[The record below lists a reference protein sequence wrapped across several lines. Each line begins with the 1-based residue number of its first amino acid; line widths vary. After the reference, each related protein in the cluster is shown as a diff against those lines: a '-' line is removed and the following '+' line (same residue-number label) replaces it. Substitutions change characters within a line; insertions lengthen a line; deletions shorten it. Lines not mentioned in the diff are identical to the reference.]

1 MTEKS
6 DKLQNIKVAVI
17 MPVYNEENY
26 VRKSLSS
33 LLEQDLKPFR
43 IIVINDGSTDNTL
56 TILKEF
62 EEIEIVNLPQRK
74 SKDMNLTLEICKVIN
89 SGLKLLKDESDC
101 DFIMKIDADH
111 ILPKNYLSRIS
122 KKMLADRNIVACS
135 GVIEGEYFVVPV
147 HSGRVYR
154 YDYLEKFDLE
164 YPVKFSSEDYLL
176 LKAQSLGY
184 KIEIFPEVVTSV
196 LRKTRS
202 NYYDPTGFYNYG
214 RGMKALGYVF
224 PYVLLKSFAVG
235 LKNPKNGIYMIKGFF
250 AKNVEKFEP
259 EFRKYVKK
267 IQYKAMLRPNSEYL
281 KRLIHLVKN

>member
-1 MTEKS
+1 LTEIS
-6 DKLQNIKVAVI
+6 EKLQNIKVAVI
-17 MPVYNEENY
+17 MPVHNEENY
-26 VRKSLSS
+26 VRKSLAS

-111 ILPKNYLSRIS
+111 ILPKNYLSRIT

-184 KIEIFPEVVTSV
+184 KIEIFPDIVTSV

-214 RGMKALGYVF
+214 RGMKALGYAF
-224 PYVLLKSFAVG
+224 PYVLLRAFAVG
-235 LKNPKNGIYMIKGFF
+235 LKNPKTGIYMVKGFF

-259 EFRKYVKK
+259 EFRKYVKSCW
-267 IQYKAMLRPNSEYL
+267 IV
-281 KRLIHLVKN
+281 IV